1 MNSTPWL
8 AALLT
13 AGMLSA
19 CMTSPTNQLVVNI
32 PLNAT
37 KQNAGQ
43 IAQASLAAQ
52 GETTS
57 MSFFIGGVPQGVTRP
72 VRLYTFVYPGSC
84 GQLGPSPAYAMNQ
97 TLVTQP
103 VAKRRGWTLSKSA
116 PVALSELRA
125 GGYALVV
132 RTTAADGG
140 VDIFCGDI
148 N

>member
-19 CMTSPTNQLVVNI
+19 CMTPATNPQVVNI
-32 PLNAT
+32 RLNAT
-37 KQNAGQ
+37 EHNVGQ

-52 GETTS
+52 GEATS
-57 MSFFIGGVPQGVTRP
+57 LSFFIGGVPQWVIRP
-72 VRLYTFVYPGSC
+72 VRLYTFIYPGRC
-84 GQLGPSPAYAMNQ
+84 GHLGPSPAYAMNQ
-97 TLVTQP
+97 TLVTHA
-103 VAKRRGWTLSKSA
+103 VAQRRGWTLAKSV

-132 RTTAADGG
+132 RTTPADGG

-148 N
+148 H

>member
-8 AALLT
+8 ATLLT

-19 CMTSPTNQLVVNI
+19 CMTPPTDQPVVNI
-32 PLNAT
+32 RLNAT
-37 KQNAGQ
+37 EQNTGQ

-52 GETTS
+52 GEATS
-57 MSFFIGGVPQGVTRP
+57 LSFVIGGVPQSVVRP
-72 VRLYTFVYPGSC
+72 VRLYTFVYPGRC
-84 GQLGPSPAYAMNQ
+84 GHLGPSPAYAMNQ

-103 VAKRRGWTLSKSA
+103 IARRRGWTLAKSV
-116 PVALSELRA
+116 PVALDELRA

-132 RTTAADGG
+132 RTTPADGS

>member
-19 CMTSPTNQLVVNI
+19 CMTPPTNQPVVNI
-32 PLNAT
+32 RLNAT
-37 KQNAGQ
+37 KQNTGQ

-52 GETTS
+52 GEVTA
-57 MSFFIGGVPQGVTRP
+57 MSFFIGGVPQWVTRP
-72 VRLYTFVYPGSC
+72 VRLYTFVYPGRC
-84 GQLGPSPAYAMNQ
+84 GRLGPAPAYAMNQ

-103 VAKRRGWTLSKSA
+103 VARRRGWRLAKSV
-116 PVALSELRA
+116 PVALDELRA

-132 RTTAADGG
+132 RTTPANGG

-148 N
+148 S